1 MSSALWAWY
10 SVQAMC
16 LAGKGIARM
25 TVYSQGPPPLAAW
38 HLES

>member
-10 SVQAMC
+10 SVQAMY
-16 LAGKGIARM
+16 LAGKGITRM
-25 TVYSQGPPPLAAW
+25 TVYSQGPLPLVAR